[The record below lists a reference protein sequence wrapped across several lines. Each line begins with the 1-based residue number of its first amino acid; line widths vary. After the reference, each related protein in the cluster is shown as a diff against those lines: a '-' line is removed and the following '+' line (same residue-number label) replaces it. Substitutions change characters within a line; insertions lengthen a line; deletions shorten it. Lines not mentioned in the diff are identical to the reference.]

1 MIDDKVSSPQS
12 PPNPPLD
19 NLIKDVFGDSSDDNK
34 KKGSKKKQKRLTKLS
49 SDEIEWSD
57 NAESMNDSNKTLT
70 KDVTN
75 ESSTVKTT
83 SPLTNSLKLKS
94 TKGKS
99 QKKFVIVSK
108 SSSTFSTTDNA
119 PKQIP
124 LEKEDLPLSEV

>member
-19 NLIKDVFGDSSDDNK
+19 NLIKDVFGDRSDDNK

-57 NAESMNDSNKTLT
+57 NAESMIDSNKTLT
-70 KDVTN
+70 KDMTN

-83 SPLTNSLKLKS
+83 
-94 TKGKS
+94 
-99 QKKFVIVSK
+99 
-108 SSSTFSTTDNA
+108 
-119 PKQIP
+119 
-124 LEKEDLPLSEV
+124 